1 MDANPITLEPISPGS
16 VVEVAYQRIRTLIE
30 DGELGP
36 STRLRQGDLALALA
50 ISRTSVREALHR
62 LTADK
67 FSVEFRA
74 NRGFFVASFRLDA
87 VLEQLEMRRILEPGF
102 VRLAAERATADDLR
116 DLEEIVA
123 SQFVASTSRLA
134 HDMSREARI
143 RLARATR
150 NDQFVRVLESLWSLD
165 IGRQLLAR
173 RSATAGWQD
182 EDANEHKAILA
193 AVAAR
198 KPATAGELMDRHIAL
213 TQEHWSNEASTD
225 DAATALGAEPTTGP
239 RARRGNEEDV

>member
-16 VVEVAYQRIRTLIE
+16 VVDVAYRRIKTLIE

-36 STRLRQGDLALALA
+36 STRLRQGDLAVALA

-62 LTADK
+62 LTAEEL
-67 FSVEFRA
+67 VEFRA

-87 VLEQLEMRRILEPGF
+87 VLERLELRRVLEPGF
-102 VRLAAERATADDLR
+102 VRLAAERATDDDIR

-123 SQFVASTSRLA
+123 AQFVASTSRLA
-134 HDMSREARI
+134 HDTSRGFHI

-150 NDQFVRVLESLWSLD
+150 NEQFVRVLESLWSLD
-165 IGRQLLAR
+165 VGRHLLAR
-173 RSATAGWQD
+173 RSATPGWQD
-182 EDANEHKAILA
+182 EDANEHKAILE

-198 KPATAGELMDRHIAL
+198 EPDRAAELMGRHIAA
-213 TQEHWSNEASTD
+213 TQHHWSKE
-225 DAATALGAEPTTGP
+225 ATAEDEAALEPEHAE
-239 RARRGNEEDV
+239 